1 MVVSRIAKGH
11 QSINRQYRLSVATA
25 FMQTVHLGISYK
37 DCVELK
43 KN

>member
-1 MVVSRIAKGH
+1 MVVSRMTKGQ
-11 QSINRQYRLSVATA
+11 QSTNRQYRLSAATA
-25 FMQTVHLGISYK
+25 FMQTVHLGISHK